1 MTISK
6 QLTVRRSGEYLS
18 FFVTY
23 SDELLHAIS
32 SSVTTALIRPSAL
45 TLICMKLFNVCAN
58 THHFI
63 GTVLEAKVFSV
74 DFIHQLDS
82 SLVLK
87 FHRHDL
93 TWRHVKSFPYTS

>member
-1 MTISK
+1 MPISK
-6 QLTVRRSGEYLS
+6 QFAVGRCGEYLS

-23 SDELLHAIS
+23 SDELVHANLS
-32 SSVTTALIRPSAL
+32 TVTTAFVRPSAL

-58 THHFI
+58 THHLI

-74 DFIHQLDS
+74 DFIHHLAS

-87 FHRHDL
+87 FHRHDF
-93 TWRHVKSFPYTS
+93 TWRHVKSFPYT